1 MRALPLIV
9 LFATP
14 LVTAEAQ
21 LRGSV
26 TSMERQHRVAIR
38 NDLSFLGTAS
48 EVHQFAR
55 KDLIVPV
62 HSSRI
67 LMLKGVSYAYA
78 RPQVKMFLE
87 QLGARYYA
95 FAHEPI
101 VVTSLIRPL
110 TQQPENA
117 SPLSVHPAGMAVDL
131 RIPDTQQ
138 NRQWLEQELLSLE
151 RRSVL
156 DVTLEFHPAHYHV
169 AVFPTDYARYAE
181 LSSVQ
186 RVTNK
191 TRVAVRTHTRSSAA
205 HVTCKTRGPLC
216 SRRAV
221 GAASRRV
228 NAPLAQRAPRTDRR
242 TYPGAH
248 ARRREPSRPHSARK
262 ATTGSS
268 RAARAAG

>member
-1 MRALPLIV
+1 MRALPLIA

-14 LVTAEAQ
+14 LVTAAAQ
-21 LRGSV
+21 LRGSM

-38 NDLSFLGTAS
+38 NDLSFLGTAN

-138 NRQWLEQELLSLE
+138 NRQWLERELLSLE

-169 AVFPTDYARYAE
+169 AVFPTDYARYA
-181 LSSVQ
+181 LSVAAPAPRRASTLASRAQARTTPARTIARATPVHAPRA
-186 RVTNK
+186 RVTR
-191 TRVAVRTHTRSSAA
+191 RVVTPPRVRATPVKHTAPAARS
-205 HVTCKTRGPLC
+205 G
-216 SRRAV
+216 SRR
-221 GAASRRV
+221 
-228 NAPLAQRAPRTDRR
+228 
-242 TYPGAH
+242 
-248 ARRREPSRPHSARK
+248 PSHSARK

>member
-1 MRALPLIV
+1 
-9 LFATP
+9 
-14 LVTAEAQ
+14 
-21 LRGSV
+21 
-26 TSMERQHRVAIR
+26 MERQHRVAIR

-131 RIPDTQQ
+131 RIPDTQR
-138 NRQWLEQELLSLE
+138 NRQWLERELLSLE

-169 AVFPTDYARYAE
+169 AVFPTDYERYA
-181 LSSVQ
+181 LS
-186 RVTNK
+186 
-191 TRVAVRTHTRSSAA
+191 VAAPAPRHGT
-205 HVTCKTRGPLC
+205 PL
-216 SRRAV
+216 
-221 GAASRRV
+221 ASRR
-228 NAPLAQRAPRTDRR
+228 RAHPTRTD
-242 TYPGAH
+242 TV
-248 ARRREPSRPHSARK
+248 ARRRRLHAPRARTPRPVAAARDRAKPEKHKAPAARSKPRRPSHSARK